1 MILSSIVGIPK
12 IFFRAI
18 EIKFW
23 KKQGRVLPLYFINFL
38 ITYHCNAR
46 CSMCS
51 IWQKY
56 KKDPRQGNNELTL
69 EEIKKFLKENKNYL
83 RNLKHIG
90 ITGGEA
96 FLREDIVEIVKAIKE
111 ILPWVET
118 GIQTNGLS
126 PQFVLEKTEKI
137 LKFYPNFSLS
147 VSIDGLGETHDK
159 VRGIPKAFDKAVKTI
174 KGVQELGVKN
184 ISCGMTISSKNYKQI
199 LKTQKY
205 VEDKLNCRFTCFL
218 SDESDYYFDNIG
230 KNQILDKKQTAA
242 VIRQLKNYEGG
253 YYLDNLRQMMEKG
266 KRRTLPCYSGYTSI
280 VIDPFGEVMPCVLK
294 SWKFGNI
301 KTQRLKEMMSS
312 QNAIQIRKKI
322 DGCICFSQCEVS
334 SSAVV
339 DVFDVLRW
347 FLTSSLSGKKQF
359 LTSLLKEKKQFLEG

>member
-1 MILSSIVGIPK
+1 MALSAIIGIPK

-18 EIKFW
+18 QIKLW
-23 KKQGRVLPLYFINFL
+23 KKQGRVLPLYYINFL
-38 ITYHCNAR
+38 ITYRCNAR

-56 KKDPRQGNNELTL
+56 QKNPRLTKNELTL

-83 RNLKHIG
+83 KKLKHIG

-96 FLREDIVEIVKAIKE
+96 FLREDIVEIIKAIKE
-111 ILPWVET
+111 TLPWVET

-126 PQFVLEKTEKI
+126 PQLVLEKTKKI
-137 LKFYPNFSLS
+137 LEFYPNFSLS
-147 VSIDGLGETHDK
+147 VSIDGLGEVHDK
-159 VRGIPKAFDKAVKTI
+159 VRGIPKAFEKAVKTI
-174 KGVQELGVKN
+174 KGAQELGVKN
-184 ISCGMTISSKNYKQI
+184 ISCGMTISSKNYGQI

-205 VEDKLNCRFTCFL
+205 VENELGCRFTCFL

-230 KNQILDKKQTAA
+230 KNQILDKKQTAT
-242 VIRQLKNYEGG
+242 VIRQLKNYEGD
-253 YYLDNLRQMMEKG
+253 YYLDNLSQMMEERK
-266 KRRTLPCYSGYTSI
+266 KRTLPCYSGYTSI

-301 KTQRLKEMMSS
+301 KKQKLKEMMSS
-312 QNAIQIRKKI
+312 PNAIQIRKKI
-322 DGCICFSQCEVS
+322 DGCTCFSQCEVS

-339 DVFDVLRW
+339 DIFDVLRW
-347 FLTSSLSGKKQF
+347 FLTSSLNGKKQF